1 MFYNLYK
8 LITKFYNN
16 DVIKLTDSIPP
27 PLHFY
32 PFWVLAFRGSYVYV
46 NMVFYIWLKENLFRW
61 FLKIENVML
70 ESKTTKFRLTLP
82 YVHSAGEVKS
92 PQAYIFYRKNKL
104 EITTFEKK
112 S

>member
-1 MFYNLYK
+1 
-8 LITKFYNN
+8 
-16 DVIKLTDSIPP
+16 
-27 PLHFY
+27 
-32 PFWVLAFRGSYVYV
+32 
-46 NMVFYIWLKENLFRW
+46 
-61 FLKIENVML
+61 ML